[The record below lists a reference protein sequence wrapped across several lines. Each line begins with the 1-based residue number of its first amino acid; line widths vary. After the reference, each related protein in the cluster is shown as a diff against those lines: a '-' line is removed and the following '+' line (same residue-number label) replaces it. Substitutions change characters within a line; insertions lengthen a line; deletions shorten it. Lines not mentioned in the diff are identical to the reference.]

1 MAPWHAQKSEINFHI
16 YPHIMSVFFTCLPI
30 YDFMTDMFT
39 QVGNT
44 FQALINYNS
53 QLQRLSIESSN
64 ENRDFWFVCFN
75 IADVSA

>member
-1 MAPWHAQKSEINFHI
+1 MAPWHAQKSEI
-16 YPHIMSVFFTCLPI
+16 MFTYILILCLDFLPACRF

-39 QVGNT
+39 QVGNK

-53 QLQRLSIESSN
+53 QLQRLSIESSD